1 MTYYFDMDGV
11 LANFHK
17 AYALDKATACK
28 RSAMANL
35 EPFAEN
41 VSAVRSLIA
50 SGVQVYILT
59 KAANED
65 GKAGKIDWLAKF
77 IPELTAEQFMREC
90 ESKWTGSIENPIIKD
105 ADVQKS
111 RVLKVMEDKHCGDP
125 DVFYV
130 LGYDVSFRDRSG
142 NAMTAMAVVKCSR
155 QFHTEKKD
163 YYRKQL
169 VYVELSS
176 PMGGYLLVG
185 MGRRVP

>member
-1 MTYYFDMDGV
+1 MLDKSRNEAYNQYQKGTRKGITQMTYYFDMDGV

-17 AYALDKATACK
+17 AYATDKATACK

-77 IPELTAEQFMREC
+77 IPELTAEQFICIVGSGRKVDFIRED
-90 ESKWTGSIENPIIKD
+90 GILVDDD
-105 ADVQKS
+105 AKNTRQWEKAGHKAI
-111 RVLKVMEDKHCGDP
+111 LLE
-125 DVFYV
+125 
-130 LGYDVSFRDRSG
+130 
-142 NAMTAMAVVKCSR
+142 VKGAAI
-155 QFHTEKKD
+155 F
-163 YYRKQL
+163 
-169 VYVELSS
+169 
-176 PMGGYLLVG
+176 
-185 MGRRVP
+185 

>member
-17 AYALDKATACK
+17 AYATDKAVACK

-77 IPELTAEQFMREC
+77 IPELTTEQFICIVGSGRKVDFIRED
-90 ESKWTGSIENPIIKD
+90 GILVD
-105 ADVQKS
+105 DDVKNTRQWEKAGHKAI
-111 RVLKVMEDKHCGDP
+111 LLE
-125 DVFYV
+125 
-130 LGYDVSFRDRSG
+130 
-142 NAMTAMAVVKCSR
+142 VKGAAI
-155 QFHTEKKD
+155 F
-163 YYRKQL
+163 
-169 VYVELSS
+169 
-176 PMGGYLLVG
+176 
-185 MGRRVP
+185 